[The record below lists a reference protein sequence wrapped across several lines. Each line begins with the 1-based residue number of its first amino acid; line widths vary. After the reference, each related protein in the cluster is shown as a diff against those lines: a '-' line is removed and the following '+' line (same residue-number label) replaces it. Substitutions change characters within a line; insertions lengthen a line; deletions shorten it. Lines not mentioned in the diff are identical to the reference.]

1 MTSFRAETA
10 SDSCHYMLIFIS
22 NSQLTIHV
30 IFLSFG
36 KQSEMEYDYDFNFI
50 KWERWYAL
58 L

>member
-50 KWERWYAL
+50 K
-58 L
+58 